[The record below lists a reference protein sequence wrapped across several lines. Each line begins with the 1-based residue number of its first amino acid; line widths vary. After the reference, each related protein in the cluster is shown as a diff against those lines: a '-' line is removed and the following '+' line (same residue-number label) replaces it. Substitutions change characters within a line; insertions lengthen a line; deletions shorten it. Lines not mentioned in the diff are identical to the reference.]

1 MAAGTR
7 PPGRPRGAGR
17 DPQARRAALLE
28 AAEAAIRHHGPDVS
42 MEQIAERAEV
52 SKATLYDNFD
62 GKAGLTELLLERYG
76 SRLLGTFAASL
87 DQPRT
92 AQEVV
97 HGGIATF
104 VRFIETD
111 PEIYRFVVRHAD
123 GDALLEE
130 IAAPIAALVRS
141 VLEGQG
147 DDASGADALAHAT
160 LGAIFT
166 ATDWWSR
173 RRTPRRGEFVDQ
185 LAAFVWAGFVGSGI
199 RPSDRPVDVAA
210 VARAIA
216 EA

>member
-1 MAAGTR
+1 MATGSR
-7 PPGRPRGAGR
+7 PPGRPRGASR
-17 DPQARRAALLE
+17 DPEARRAALLA
-28 AAEAAIRHHGPDVS
+28 AAEEAIRQHGPGVS
-42 MEQIAERAEV
+42 MEQIAERAQV

-76 SRLLGTFAASL
+76 SRLLATIGAGL
-87 DQPRT
+87 DQPLT
-92 AQEVV
+92 AEQVV
-97 HGGIATF
+97 RGGIATF

-130 IAAPIAALVRS
+130 IAAPVAALVRS

-147 DDASGADALAHAT
+147 DDASGADGLAHAT

-173 RRTPRRGEFVDQ
+173 RRTPRRSVFVDQ

-199 RPSDRPVDVAA
+199 RPSDEPVDLAA
-210 VARAIA
+210 VARA
-216 EA
+216 